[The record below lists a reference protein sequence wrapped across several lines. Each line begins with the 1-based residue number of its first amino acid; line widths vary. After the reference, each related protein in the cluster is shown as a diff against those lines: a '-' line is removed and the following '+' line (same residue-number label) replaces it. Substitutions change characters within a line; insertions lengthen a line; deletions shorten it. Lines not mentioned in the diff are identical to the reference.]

1 MDKILPTIN
10 NTGITLKNNISIILK
25 NIFVFFFKQ
34 KTAYEIKE
42 CDWSSDVCSSD
53 LEKKEKTLLKL
64 LYDFPQV
71 VSAAAEGYSPAQI
84 ANYCY
89 ELAKEYNQLYHDL
102 PILKEG
108 NISKRVLRL
117 MLSGFTSQ
125 VLRSAMGLLGIQLPE
140 RM

>member
-1 MDKILPTIN
+1 M
-10 NTGITLKNNISIILK
+10 
-25 NIFVFFFKQ
+25 
-34 KTAYEIKE
+34 
-42 CDWSSDVCSSD
+42 
-53 LEKKEKTLLKL
+53 KTLLKL

-71 VSAAAEGYSPAQI
+71 VSAAAESYSPAQI

-102 PILKEG
+102 SILKEG
-108 NISKRVLRL
+108 NTSKRALRL

-125 VLRSAMGLLGIQLPE
+125 VLCSAMGLLGIQLPE